1 MVLTLFCGLYFS
13 HNGLI
18 IWESSFFFPPQSYWG
33 FVNRS
38 LPTSDSPSS
47 SPDSTI
53 SHGANTTASWL
64 ASSSHPDSF
73 TTQQSEPP
81 LWNRSQPVLLLK
93 TLQCPLPP
101 FAEMKRAKLL
111 QKALEL
117 SFTPPL
123 PFPYPWHLQSVPT
136 FCRAAPF
143 SNASWYI
150 WYHLCDMS
158 GKYRLHC
165 RKLLVKR
172 TNQWII
178 APVST
183 HAI

>member
-1 MVLTLFCGLYFS
+1 MWIQFV
-13 HNGLI
+13 
-18 IWESSFFFPPQSYWG
+18 FFFPQSYWG

-38 LPTSDSPSS
+38 LPTSDSPSL
-47 SPDSTI
+47 SPDATI
-53 SHGANTTASWL
+53 SHGGNTTASRL

-73 TTQQSEPP
+73 TTQQPEPP
-81 LWNRSQPVLLLK
+81 LWNRSQPVLFLK

-101 FAEMKRAKLL
+101 ICRNEKSQAPSKGIGIFLHTPFAL
-111 QKALEL
+111 
-117 SFTPPL
+117 
-123 PFPYPWHLQSVPT
+123 YPWYLQSVPT

-158 GKYRLHC
+158 RKYRLHC
-165 RKLLVKR
+165 RKLLVKK
-172 TNQWII
+172 TNQWFV
-178 APVST
+178 APVSI